1 LLWLFIKIGA
11 EQMFDITQSKL
22 YQKLIANP
30 DMVQEILDAH
40 KIRTQVA
47 PLGRDIAG
55 MVYRSRQE
63 FYYIVGNWMLDFDAQ
78 QFVFLHELY
87 HILAEAPKEPYLLR
101 MDWSREEVMADRV
114 AEVAVTKYMKM
125 GGSSPEV

>member
-1 LLWLFIKIGA
+1 
-11 EQMFDITQSKL
+11 MFDITQSKL

-30 DMVQEILDAH
+30 DMVQEILDAL